1 MDFHISHVMYMCLGN
16 LLSFDSELNVI
27 DKEILDLLNSS
38 VNDYLQEKINGYL
51 YKTSKEYKSDI
62 AGFGKHLL
70 LNYLTWDEW
79 ISSDWLSNYE
89 NAFFAV
95 NVETTIQSGQLYN
108 GIK

>member
-1 MDFHISHVMYMCLGN
+1 MYLYLGN
-16 LLSFDSELNVI
+16 LLS
-27 DKEILDLLNSS
+27 LDDTLSVTDEETLDILNSA
-38 VNDYLQEKINGYL
+38 VNSYLQEKISGYL

-70 LNYLTWDEW
+70 INYLTWDEW

-89 NAFFAV
+89 NAFFTV
-95 NVETTIQSGQLYN
+95 NVETNIQSGQLYN